1 MTLAPR
7 EIIEAPAREWRRYPE
22 YRDSGVEWLGDVP
35 VHWEIQA
42 LKHTVKA
49 CRNGIWGEEPTGDS
63 DDLVCVRVAD
73 FDRTRNRVGDSK
85 LTVRSV
91 PPSQQYGKV
100 LNPGDLLIEK
110 SGGGDLQ
117 PVGTVVLYDLDL
129 RAVCSNFVARM
140 PVVADCT
147 PSFLCHLHAALYAGR
162 INTRSI
168 KQNTG
173 IQNLDSKSYLQEK
186 IGLPPLSEQ
195 RAIAAFLDRE
205 TRKIGDLIARRE
217 RLIELLEEKRT
228 ALISRAVTKGLDPDT
243 PMKDSGVEWL
253 GEIPEHWEIK
263 RVKYLTERIVAG
275 PFGSSLTKDL
285 YTSEGYRVY
294 GQEQVIP
301 ADFSIGDYYIS
312 EEKYQEMKR
321 YAVSPGDVLVSCVGT
336 FGKVAVV
343 PEKVE
348 PGIINPRL
356 ARLVPTAEIVDPE
369 YLGFVLKSRIAFNQ
383 MEHISRGGTMGVINL
398 GLVAEVLV
406 PIPPVEEQVAMLDH
420 LDRETKKIDA
430 LLGKLREHIEKLRE
444 YRTALISAAV
454 TGKIDVREEVSA
466 PADREPDKMTG

>member
-7 EIIEAPAREWRRYPE
+7 EIIEAPAREWDRYPE
-22 YRDSGVEWLGDVP
+22 YKDSGIEWLGDVP

-228 ALISRAVTKGLDPDT
+228 ALISRAVTKGLDPGV

-253 GEIPEHWEIK
+253 GEIPEYW
-263 RVKYLTERIVAG
+263 IVAPVYSRYMIQLG
-275 PFGSSLTKDL
+275 KMLDQAKFRGADMAPYLRNTNVAWNYVNVDDVSEMEFSPEERRKFSLK
-285 YTSEGYRVY
+285 
-294 GQEQVIP
+294 
-301 ADFSIGDYYIS
+301 
-312 EEKYQEMKR
+312 
-321 YAVSPGDVLVSCVGT
+321 PGDLLVCEGGEVGRT
-336 FGKVAVV
+336 AMWRGELPECYFQKAIHRVRPVRDDEEPRFLYYVMYAAARSGVFVA
-343 PEKVE
+343 EGNKST
-348 PGIINPRL
+348 IIHL
-356 ARLVPTAEIVDPE
+356 TAEKLRKHRFPFPSLIEQRVIVE
-369 YLGFVLKSRIAFNQ
+369 Y
-383 MEHISRGGTMGVINL
+383 
-398 GLVAEVLV
+398 
-406 PIPPVEEQVAMLDH
+406 
-420 LDRETKKIDA
+420 LDRETKKIDTLA
-430 LLGKLREHIEKLRE
+430 GKLREHIEKLWE
-444 YRTALISAAV
+444 YRTALIFAAV
-454 TGKIDVREEVSA
+454 TGRIDVREEASA
-466 PADREPDKMTG
+466 PADREPDKMMG

>member
-1 MTLAPR
+1 
-7 EIIEAPAREWRRYPE
+7 
-22 YRDSGVEWLGDVP
+22 
-35 VHWEIQA
+35 
-42 LKHTVKA
+42 
-49 CRNGIWGEEPTGDS
+49 
-63 DDLVCVRVAD
+63 
-73 FDRTRNRVGDSK
+73 
-85 LTVRSV
+85 
-91 PPSQQYGKV
+91 
-100 LNPGDLLIEK
+100 
-110 SGGGDLQ
+110 
-117 PVGTVVLYDLDL
+117 
-129 RAVCSNFVARM
+129 
-140 PVVADCT
+140 
-147 PSFLCHLHAALYAGR
+147 
-162 INTRSI
+162 
-168 KQNTG
+168 
-173 IQNLDSKSYLQEK
+173 
-186 IGLPPLSEQ
+186 
-195 RAIAAFLDRE
+195 
-205 TRKIGDLIARRE
+205 
-217 RLIELLEEKRT
+217 
-228 ALISRAVTKGLDPDT
+228 
-243 PMKDSGVEWL
+243 
-253 GEIPEHWEIK
+253 
-263 RVKYLTERIVAG
+263 
-275 PFGSSLTKDL
+275 
-285 YTSEGYRVY
+285 
-294 GQEQVIP
+294 
-301 ADFSIGDYYIS
+301 
-312 EEKYQEMKR
+312 MKR